1 MRSTPALFMS
11 RSGIAS
17 GVHAGGNALRL
28 TLLTAGLAG
37 GGGGGAGGAGGA
49 GGTGGAIVYSTL
61 GGSDVVVIEGAAGA
75 LITTSTGGT

>member
-37 GGGGGAGGAGGA
+37 GGGAGGAGGA
-49 GGTGGAIVYSTL
+49 GGTGGAIVYSAL